1 MNAFR
6 ITINRQIFTEI
17 MSSNYGYGMD
27 LKTSRIYPAVD
38 WISGGGGKIG
48 LYGYSYSQFIAR
60 IHKSVL

>member
-38 WISGGGGKIG
+38 WISGGGENRTLWILILTIYCKDT
-48 LYGYSYSQFIAR
+48 
-60 IHKSVL
+60 

>member
-27 LKTSRIYPAVD
+27 LKTSHIYPAVD
-38 WISGGGGKIG
+38 WISGGKKKTG
-48 LYGYSYSQFIAR
+48 LYGYSYSRFIAR